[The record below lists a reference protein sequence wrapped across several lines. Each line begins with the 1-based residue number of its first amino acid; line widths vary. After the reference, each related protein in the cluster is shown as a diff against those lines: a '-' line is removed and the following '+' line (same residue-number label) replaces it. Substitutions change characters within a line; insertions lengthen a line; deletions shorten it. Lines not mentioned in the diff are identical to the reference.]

1 MIERTMH
8 LATLALLGVFFGWI
22 MVPSAAGAQDD
33 KVTLECATNEFRPF
47 GFEENGELGG
57 VEVELIGE
65 ISRRLDQPI
74 NLQLMPW
81 KRMIFAM
88 QNGTIDCMFAAFRTP
103 EREAFMDFTNVPF
116 HVTSFAFF
124 THKDRPVEFESLESL
139 EGLTIGLV
147 SGFNTSPK
155 FDAAVEAGLFKVEGA
170 NSVEANFKK
179 LDLKRLDAVLFNRHV
194 GEQALKTLNLKSIR
208 VHPRPLTAT
217 AAYLA
222 FSKARGHA
230 DLIPGIDAVLFDILT
245 DGTYEEI
252 FRKYAT
258 SD

>member
-1 MIERTMH
+1 
-8 LATLALLGVFFGWI
+8 LSAGKPSLAL
-22 MVPSAAGAQDD
+22 AQDG
-33 KVTLECATNEFRPF
+33 KVALECATNEFRPF
-47 GFEENGELGG
+47 GFEEDGELGG
-57 VEVELIGE
+57 VEVDLIGE
-65 ISRRLDQPI
+65 ISKRLDLPI

-88 QNGTIDCMFAAFRTP
+88 QNGSIDCMFAAFRTP
-103 EREAFMDFTNVPF
+103 ERETFMDFTNVPF

-124 THKDRPVEFESLESL
+124 THKDRPVEFKSLESL

-147 SGFNTSPK
+147 SGIRTSPK

-179 LDLKRLDAVLFNRHV
+179 LDRKRIDAVLFNRHV
-194 GEQALKTLNLKSIR
+194 GEEALKTLNLSSIR
-208 VHPRPLTAT
+208 VDPRPLTAT
-217 AAYLA
+217 AAYLT

-245 DGTYEEI
+245 DGTYERI
-252 FRKYAT
+252 FRKYAAT
-258 SD
+258 N